1 VGRRRRCLMSAM
13 RLYIMYY
20 WTVPNLLPARQARS
34 GSSAA
39 LFDERDITPGIFST
53 GQYLIYYYTV
63 PNLPLRQMLWFTTS
77 SLQTSTAARCGG
89 GGRGAVTKRGVL
101 KTRVTLVHPH
111 THTPLPCR
119 YSDQV
124 NPKKKK
130 IHIKKIHAHTHPSA
144 LSVLRPGK
152 S

>member
-1 VGRRRRCLMSAM
+1 MSEM

-77 SLQTSTAARCGG
+77 SLQTSTTARCGVWGPGAGAGAG
-89 GGRGAVTKRGVL
+89 GGAVM
-101 KTRVTLVHPH
+101 
-111 THTPLPCR
+111 
-119 YSDQV
+119 
-124 NPKKKK
+124 
-130 IHIKKIHAHTHPSA
+130 
-144 LSVLRPGK
+144 
-152 S
+152 